1 MVDRDFDKY
10 IAEIYRD
17 MEIQLIQSMKRNL
30 ARHTLEEEEYGFNYP
45 QWQAMKIKELRRYQ
59 RENGR
64 ILQGVS
70 NKIPKDVSKHIKEE
84 LTQGSLD
91 EMKKYREAMADGYK
105 SAVAMKDSFFKINER
120 KVNSLIKAVKNDL
133 KTANTAALRMTND
146 VYREVIFKAGMF
158 SANGVMTSKQAID
171 MATKDF
177 LTRGINCIEYKDGR
191 RVNIADYTSMA
202 VRTANQRAYM
212 IGEGEFRKRLGETL
226 VIISQHNTS
235 CEKCKPFE
243 RKVLIDDVYSGGTA
257 EDGDYMLLSQAMAA
271 GLFHPRC
278 RHGLG
283 TYYPELEDINGYET
297 TDNRLNEYGD
307 EELNRAHIEN
317 MVQRYRRLSE
327 GSLDPDNIAKYQA
340 KLSEWEKRR
349 DERKS
354 NSIVKTVYT
363 ETKKYYN
370 ANIDKEQFL
379 RYKNIL
385 KENSPKTLEEFSKIK
400 YNNTDEWDKL
410 KYQYRTVN
418 RYEVDGNVPID
429 EILKLDNAAYYT
441 KKKGFDYSALSG
453 KTKRKTTNEIANG
466 GNAAAMELD
475 GKTYFSHSKFGKP
488 DSTEYSLYKG
498 EYQAVTLSDK
508 RIFNVK
514 DLGDGIPREYDTEA
528 KFLEFVA
535 TQKNPSDKFT
545 VTILSEKHICESC
558 QGVVEQ
564 FKNKYPNATV
574 NIISGKKGYN
584 GSSVG
589 LRTWKHRKKVK

>member
-17 MEIQLIQSMKRNL
+17 MEIQIIQSMKRNL

-59 RENGR
+59 CENGR

-317 MVQRYRRLSE
+317 MVQMYRRLTV
-327 GSLDPDNIAKYQA
+327 GSLDPDNIAKYQERLN
-340 KLSEWEKRR
+340 KWEV
-349 DERKS
+349 RKS
-354 NSIVKTVYT
+354 ESDGHFEKMADITSNDWSETQPRVLDK
-363 ETKKYYN
+363 ETKKEIIEYAKSKNVNIVDLSEFDGDPELLKEIVDTLSKWEEILPTKKGITLRPSALATDDFGMARGRTIYIQNLALRDRKITLKNINSNKMYFASSDVCDIAAHEYGHVFSKEKGINAIEISKEAYYN
-370 ANIDKEQFL
+370 IYKQYPSTKKILDYYKEISTYSFEVG
-379 RYKNIL
+379 KNELI
-385 KENSPKTLEEFSKIK
+385 S
-400 YNNTDEWDKL
+400 
-410 KYQYRTVN
+410 
-418 RYEVDGNVPID
+418 
-429 EILKLDNAAYYT
+429 EILAKHNSDPTAFTEEIIKLL
-441 KKKGFDYSALSG
+441 KKK
-453 KTKRKTTNEIANG
+453 
-466 GNAAAMELD
+466 
-475 GKTYFSHSKFGKP
+475 
-488 DSTEYSLYKG
+488 
-498 EYQAVTLSDK
+498 VT
-508 RIFNVK
+508 
-514 DLGDGIPREYDTEA
+514 P
-528 KFLEFVA
+528 
-535 TQKNPSDKFT
+535 
-545 VTILSEKHICESC
+545 
-558 QGVVEQ
+558 
-564 FKNKYPNATV
+564 
-574 NIISGKKGYN
+574 
-584 GSSVG
+584 
-589 LRTWKHRKKVK
+589 

>member
-10 IAEIYRD
+10 IAEIYQD
-17 MEIQLIQSMKRNL
+17 MEIQIIQSMKRNL

-317 MVQRYRRLSE
+317 MVQRYRRLTF
-327 GSLDPDNIAKYQA
+327 GSLDPYNIAKYQERLN
-340 KLSEWEKRR
+340 KWEV
-349 DERKS
+349 RKS
-354 NSIVKTVYT
+354 ESDGHFEKMADITSNDWSETQPRVLDK
-363 ETKKYYN
+363 ETKKEIIEYAKSKNVNIVDLSEFDGDPELLKEIVDTLSKWEEILPTKKGITLRPSALATDDFGMARGRTIYIQNLALRDRKITLKNINSNKMYFASSDVCDIAAHEYGHVFSKEKGINAIEISKEAYYN
-370 ANIDKEQFL
+370 IYKQYPSTKKILDYYKEISTYSFEVG
-379 RYKNIL
+379 KNELI
-385 KENSPKTLEEFSKIK
+385 S
-400 YNNTDEWDKL
+400 
-410 KYQYRTVN
+410 
-418 RYEVDGNVPID
+418 
-429 EILKLDNAAYYT
+429 EILAKHNSDPTAFTEEIIKLL
-441 KKKGFDYSALSG
+441 KKK
-453 KTKRKTTNEIANG
+453 
-466 GNAAAMELD
+466 
-475 GKTYFSHSKFGKP
+475 
-488 DSTEYSLYKG
+488 
-498 EYQAVTLSDK
+498 VT
-508 RIFNVK
+508 
-514 DLGDGIPREYDTEA
+514 P
-528 KFLEFVA
+528 
-535 TQKNPSDKFT
+535 
-545 VTILSEKHICESC
+545 
-558 QGVVEQ
+558 
-564 FKNKYPNATV
+564 
-574 NIISGKKGYN
+574 
-584 GSSVG
+584 
-589 LRTWKHRKKVK
+589 

>member
-17 MEIQLIQSMKRNL
+17 MEIQIIQSMKRNL

-120 KVNSLIKAVKNDL
+120 KVNFLIKAVKNDL

-243 RKVLIDDVYSGGTA
+243 RKVLIDDVYSGGKA

-297 TDNRLNEYGD
+297 TDNRLNEYGN
-307 EELNRAHIEN
+307 EELNRAHVEN
-317 MVQRYRRLSE
+317 MVQRYRRLTV
-327 GSLDPDNIAKYQA
+327 GSLDPDNIAKYQER
-340 KLSEWEKRR
+340 LNEWEKRLNGF
-349 DERKS
+349 E
-354 NSIVKTVYT
+354 NNEV
-363 ETKKYYN
+363 N
-370 ANIDKEQFL
+370 AKNEQISVE
-379 RYKNIL
+379 KP
-385 KENSPKTLEEFSKIK
+385 ENSGIILPSQDLYGFSKI
-400 YNNTDEWDKL
+400 NDQHD
-410 KYQYRTVN
+410 
-418 RYEVDGNVPID
+418 
-429 EILKLDNAAYYT
+429 
-441 KKKGFDYSALSG
+441 
-453 KTKRKTTNEIANG
+453 IANDIVS
-466 GNAAAMELD
+466 N
-475 GKTYFSHSKFGKP
+475 GKP
-488 DSTEYSLYKG
+488 TCNPNFITGQWGYTQNCQRCV
-498 EYQAVTLSDK
+498 QAYEF
-508 RIFNVK
+508 RRR
-514 DLGDGIPREYDTEA
+514 GYDVVAAERPIKNNKIIWGCECFTDANGNPA
-528 KFLEFVA
+528 KFIFGQTESMVKKVLNSAPDGSRYTIYVKWEARRDSAHVFVA
-535 TQKNPSDKFT
+535 
-545 VTILSEKHICESC
+545 EKEN
-558 QGVVEQ
+558 GVVRYIDPQ
-564 FKNKYPNATV
+564 NGNMDASGYFKRGSAGRFGYFRMDDKQLTTDKTIINATME
-574 NIISGKKGYN
+574 G
-584 GSSVG
+584 
-589 LRTWKHRKKVK
+589 RK

>member
-17 MEIQLIQSMKRNL
+17 MEIQIIQSMKRNL
-30 ARHTLEEEEYGFNYP
+30 ARHTLEEDEYGFNYP

-243 RKVLIDDVYSGGTA
+243 RKVLIDDVYSSGTA

-283 TYYPELEDINGYET
+283 TYYPELEEINGYET
-297 TDNRLNEYGD
+297 TDNRLDEYGD

-327 GSLDPDNIAKYQA
+327 GSLDPDNIAKYQV

-354 NSIVKTVYT
+354 NPIVKTVDT

-370 ANIDKEQFL
+370 LSVDKEQFL
-379 RYKNIL
+379 RYRATL
-385 KENSPKTLEEFSKIK
+385 KEIFPSKFEDFQKIK
-400 YNNTDEWDKL
+400 YENPEIWKSFKAKYRIVNQYKVDSGSLTPQQILNFDKKVITEKRANFTS
-410 KYQYRTVN
+410 KYKKS
-418 RYEVDGNVPID
+418 GNI
-429 EILKLDNAAYYT
+429 AGAY
-441 KKKGFDYSALSG
+441 
-453 KTKRKTTNEIANG
+453 I
-466 GNAAAMELD
+466 D
-475 GKTYFSHSKFGKP
+475 GKEDKMYFAHSKLSASSKG
-488 DSTEYSLYKG
+488 YKG
-498 EYQAVTLSDK
+498 EADLILLKDNRRFKYID
-508 RIFNVK
+508 VK
-514 DLGDGIPREYDTEA
+514 TKDGTMRSNTYEDTEA
-528 KFLEFVA
+528 KLFEYFADL
-535 TQKNPSDKFT
+535 
-545 VTILSEKHICESC
+545 
-558 QGVVEQ
+558 
-564 FKNKYPNATV
+564 
-574 NIISGKKGYN
+574 
-584 GSSVG
+584 
-589 LRTWKHRKKVK
+589 

>member
-17 MEIQLIQSMKRNL
+17 MEIQIIQSMKRNL
-30 ARHTLEEEEYGFNYP
+30 ARHTLEEDEYGFNYP

-84 LTQGSLD
+84 LTQGRLD

-212 IGEGEFRKRLGETL
+212 IGEGEFRKKLGETL

-297 TDNRLNEYGD
+297 TDNRLNEYDD

-317 MVQRYRRLSE
+317 MVQRYRRLTF
-327 GSLDPDNIAKYQA
+327 GSLDPYNIAKYQER
-340 KLSEWEKRR
+340 LNEWEKRLNGFENNKVNAKNEQISVESVKNP
-349 DERKS
+349 DALFERIPKH
-354 NSIVKTVYT
+354 NY
-363 ETKKYYN
+363 
-370 ANIDKEQFL
+370 D
-379 RYKNIL
+379 KNINSDNVFL
-385 KENSPKTLEEFSKIK
+385 HNENVGEKAGS
-400 YNNTDEWDKL
+400 
-410 KYQYRTVN
+410 
-418 RYEVDGNVPID
+418 
-429 EILKLDNAAYYT
+429 
-441 KKKGFDYSALSG
+441 
-453 KTKRKTTNEIANG
+453 
-466 GNAAAMELD
+466 EL
-475 GKTYFSHSKFGKP
+475 FA
-488 DSTEYSLYKG
+488 EQ
-498 EYQAVTLSDK
+498 E
-508 RIFNVK
+508 
-514 DLGDGIPREYDTEA
+514 
-528 KFLEFVA
+528 
-535 TQKNPSDKFT
+535 QKN
-545 VTILSEKHICESC
+545 LYQSER
-558 QGVVEQ
+558 
-564 FKNKYPNATV
+564 
-574 NIISGKKGYN
+574 IISGNKYETAIVYDETGKVIFKRKGSYSAVSFTKAQLPKLKGKIITHNHPSCSGLSADDIIFMQKNSLAEIRSCNMFGTHIMRPTEKSLTVSFDMLDKKLTKLYN
-584 GSSVG
+584 EIGNRYRDIAAQNGKSILYYLQDVEIDTMKAVSKEYNFYYK
-589 LRTWKHRKKVK
+589 WEPIK

>member
-17 MEIQLIQSMKRNL
+17 MEIQIIQSMKRNL

-257 EDGDYMLLSQAMAA
+257 EDGDYMLLSQAIAA

-307 EELNRAHIEN
+307 EELNRAHVEN
-317 MVQRYRRLSE
+317 VVQRYRRLMV
-327 GSLDPDNIAKYQA
+327 GSLAPDNIAKYQER
-340 KLSEWEKRR
+340 LNEWEKRLNGFENNEVNDKNEQISVEKTENSGIISVEQPYLKNGTEEIPPMDR
-349 DERKS
+349 DKFLKIKNNLQNRGISVIQDEDGDAFLVAMNAEAMTLSDGSAVIFKS
-354 NSIVKTVYT
+354 GKIPSASAAFEEIIHTTQIKNNGALNDYGT
-363 ETKKYYN
+363 ESATKEYLRREIEANEKVLKYAKAYGLTDKDVESTSRNLKKYYSQWN
-370 ANIDKEQFL
+370 E
-379 RYKNIL
+379 
-385 KENSPKTLEEFSKIK
+385 
-400 YNNTDEWDKL
+400 
-410 KYQYRTVN
+410 VN
-418 RYEVDGNVPID
+418 
-429 EILKLDNAAYYT
+429 
-441 KKKGFDYSALSG
+441 
-453 KTKRKTTNEIANG
+453 
-466 GNAAAMELD
+466 
-475 GKTYFSHSKFGKP
+475 
-488 DSTEYSLYKG
+488 
-498 EYQAVTLSDK
+498 
-508 RIFNVK
+508 
-514 DLGDGIPREYDTEA
+514 GD
-528 KFLEFVA
+528 V
-535 TQKNPSDKFT
+535 
-545 VTILSEKHICESC
+545 
-558 QGVVEQ
+558 
-564 FKNKYPNATV
+564 
-574 NIISGKKGYN
+574 
-584 GSSVG
+584 
-589 LRTWKHRKKVK
+589 

>member
-1 MVDRDFDKY
+1 MIDRDFDKY

-17 MEIQLIQSMKRNL
+17 MEIQIIQSMKRNL

-105 SAVAMKDSFFKINER
+105 SAVVMKDSFFKINER

-317 MVQRYRRLSE
+317 MVQRYRRLMV
-327 GSLDPDNIAKYQA
+327 GSLASDNIAKYQER
-340 KLSEWEKRR
+340 LNEWEKRR

-354 NSIVKTVYT
+354 NPIVKTVDT

-370 ANIDKEQFL
+370 LSVDKEQFL
-379 RYKNIL
+379 RYRATL
-385 KENSPKTLEEFSKIK
+385 KEIFPSKFEDFQKIK
-400 YNNTDEWDKL
+400 YENPEIWKSFKAKYRIVNQYKVDSGSLTPQQILNFDKKVITEKRANFTSKYKRSGNIAGAYIDGKEDKMYFAHSKLSASSKGYKGKADLILL
-410 KYQYRTVN
+410 KDN
-418 RYEVDGNVPID
+418 RRFKYID
-429 EILKLDNAAYYT
+429 V
-441 KKKGFDYSALSG
+441 
-453 KTKRKTTNEIANG
+453 KTK
-466 GNAAAMELD
+466 D
-475 GKTYFSHSKFGKP
+475 GTMRSSTY
-488 DSTEYSLYKG
+488 E
-498 EYQAVTLSDK
+498 
-508 RIFNVK
+508 
-514 DLGDGIPREYDTEA
+514 DTEA
-528 KFLEFVA
+528 KLFEYFADLYEKEPFNSITMLSERGMCDSCKGVMA
-535 TQKNPSDKFT
+535 QFQHLYPD
-545 VTILSEKHICESC
+545 VTIN
-558 QGVVEQ
+558 VVS
-564 FKNKYPNATV
+564 NKRVEGDVWKYRER
-574 NIISGKKGYN
+574 IKK
-584 GSSVG
+584 
-589 LRTWKHRKKVK
+589 